1 MPNTLPDQVI
11 KVLAPKVAKAARESA
26 GPLAV
31 ISKDVQ
37 NLPAGVGETVT
48 VGMTSRLATAAVTAA
63 ATPTLPSVISLKY
76 VQVSLASHQKAE
88 FYLTAR
94 DILKLTSEDWIP
106 AQMEEAMR
114 VVMADI
120 KSDVYTALRDCNGY
134 VKTAQTAIFNSTD
147 NVNNIIDARKV
158 LAQQLCPDGNR
169 VLVLST
175 DEEANA
181 LKLTQ
186 FLAQYQA
193 GDTKAFRDGFMGRVL
208 GFATYVDNATV
219 LPIVATAGTGANW
232 KITGAHAAGAS
243 TLTIDS
249 GTGTMLDGDIITV
262 GNYSYRVKTALS
274 GSTVVI
280 HQPGLSAAAA
290 HGDAAAV
297 VATRDVQALAFD
309 PAAIMLVMRS
319 PKVEGELGVSQI
331 VTDPVSGLM
340 FKVAAIPNY
349 NAVTYEVSALWGAG
363 IVDPNKGCEIC
374 SA

>member
-1 MPNTLPDQVI
+1 MANTIPSQVI
-11 KVLAPKVAKAARESA
+11 KLLAPSVSKVARETA

-31 ISKDVQ
+31 VQKDVQ

-48 VGMTSRLATAAVTAA
+48 VGMTSRLTTDTVTPA
-63 ATPTLPSVISLKY
+63 ATPTLPSVVSLKY
-76 VQVSLASHQKAE
+76 VQVSLASHKKAE

-94 DILKLTSEDWIP
+94 DILKIQSEQWIP
-106 AQMEEAMR
+106 NQLDEAIR

-134 VKTAQTAIFNSTD
+134 VKTSQTSIFNSTD
-147 NVNNIIDARKV
+147 NVNNIVDARKV
-158 LAQQLCPDGNR
+158 LSKQLCPDGNR

-181 LKLTQ
+181 LKLSQ

-193 GDTKAFRDGFMGRVL
+193 GDTRAFRDGFMGRVL

-219 LPIVATAGTGANW
+219 LPIVATAGTGADW
-232 KITGAHAAGAS
+232 AITGAHAAGAS
-243 TLTIDS
+243 TLTINS
-249 GTGTMLDGDIITV
+249 GTGTMLDGDIITI
-262 GNYSYRVKTALS
+262 GNYSYRVKTALT

-280 HQPGLSAAAA
+280 NEPGLNAAAS
-290 HGDAAAV
+290 HGDAVAV

-331 VTDPVSGLM
+331 ITDPVSGLM
-340 FKVAAIPNY
+340 FKLSAIPNY